1 MRRLAC
7 LALVAAAS
15 LAFAAPAFAQ
25 YPGGSGSGRGG
36 RGGQDQD
43 QGQGQS
49 RSSQADSE
57 WNQTAPPLP
66 QLRNAGPCPYVKV
79 LYDAGRVVEF
89 AGTEPA
95 SAAVT
100 YSGEINNLTAAC
112 EYRDAQPIRVRVRL
126 EFALGRGPRAT
137 SNQRTYRYWVA
148 VTQRNQAVLAKEYFD
163 LPVTFPAGQDRV
175 RIEETLGEITIPRA
189 NINVSGSNF
198 EVLVGFDVTPEQAAF
213 NRDGRRFRINAGQ
226 TPPAASPPGQ

>member
-25 YPGGSGSGRGG
+25 YPGGSGGSGSGRGG
-36 RGGQDQD
+36 QG
-43 QGQGQS
+43 GQGQDDAQS
-49 RSSQADSE
+49 RQRNSE

-79 LYDAGRVVEF
+79 LYDAGRTVEF
-89 AGTEPA
+89 ASPEPA

-100 YSGEINNLTAAC
+100 YSGEINSLTAAC
-112 EYRDAQPIRVRVRL
+112 EYRDAQPITVHVRL

-148 VTQRNQAVLAKEYFD
+148 VTQRNQAILAKEYFD

-175 RIEETLGEITIPRA
+175 TIEETLGNIVIPRA
-189 NINVSGSNF
+189 NINVSGANF

-226 TPPAASPPGQ
+226 PAATASPPGQ